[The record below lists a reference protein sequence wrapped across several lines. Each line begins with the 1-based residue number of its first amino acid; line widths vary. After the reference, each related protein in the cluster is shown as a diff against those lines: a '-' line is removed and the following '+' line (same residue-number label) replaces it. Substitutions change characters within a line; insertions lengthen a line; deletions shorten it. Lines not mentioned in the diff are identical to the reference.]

1 MSKYL
6 NEIEKNLFNALS
18 YINILLGNLN
28 KKPQL
33 YADNIL
39 LMANEEDD
47 DNVNNINQISNEPN
61 KNKGKRKAIEV
72 DSDSDQEA
80 LPTKKL
86 DKGKGKAI
94 EVENDS
100 TENLSD
106 SGLNSLELDKLK
118 ELELK
123 HGLLPN
129 TSNPDRGEKLR
140 GVIQEIEVHLMS
152 LTTPNNPTSEQQK
165 EIDSYNKIYDHAQK
179 EEIKLN
185 IAIAEEQDAER
196 YSLEN
201 KSSSS
206 SSDSSD
212 SPDSPDSDEWWG
224 RIDLFSIG
232 KVAKEA
238 ADARRIE
245 RDIKR
250 AQKADAKAARA
261 EEKAARA
268 EPVVY
273 DSELED
279 RLDKKYKL
287 LTEGFTIDP
296 VGKLLPPIPVF
307 DSKLNDWKNP
317 LDDKDKETREKLIK
331 DCAELNSLA
340 GFGSDNSSN
349 SKEDSSSD
357 NSSNSKG
364 DSSGSNNAGSSGGV
378 SSSGEG
384 GASPSGGYA
393 SSSGGGVSKSIQSPI
408 DFILEK
414 MECEMPFYP
423 FDDPD

>member
-28 KKPQL
+28 KNPQL

-61 KNKGKRKAIEV
+61 KGKRKAIEV

-80 LPTKKL
+80 LPAKKL

-129 TSNPDRGEKLR
+129 TSSPDRGEKLR

-152 LTTPNNPTSEQQK
+152 LTTPNNPTPEQQK

-185 IAIAEEQDAER
+185 IVIAEEQDAER
-196 YSLEN
+196 YSLKN

-212 SPDSPDSDEWWG
+212 SPDSDEW
-224 RIDLFSIG
+224 
-232 KVAKEA
+232 
-238 ADARRIE
+238 
-245 RDIKR
+245 
-250 AQKADAKAARA
+250 
-261 EEKAARA
+261 
-268 EPVVY
+268 
-273 DSELED
+273 
-279 RLDKKYKL
+279 
-287 LTEGFTIDP
+287 
-296 VGKLLPPIPVF
+296 
-307 DSKLNDWKNP
+307 
-317 LDDKDKETREKLIK
+317 
-331 DCAELNSLA
+331 
-340 GFGSDNSSN
+340 
-349 SKEDSSSD
+349 
-357 NSSNSKG
+357 
-364 DSSGSNNAGSSGGV
+364 
-378 SSSGEG
+378 
-384 GASPSGGYA
+384 
-393 SSSGGGVSKSIQSPI
+393 
-408 DFILEK
+408 
-414 MECEMPFYP
+414 
-423 FDDPD
+423 